1 MSLIIPANSAAG
13 GGFNIDNSCRF
24 NSGDDCK
31 ISRTSPNS
39 SPTNIDKFTL
49 SCWVKRSTLGTDSQI
64 FDTYNGSSGGQFQM
78 YFKSDDT
85 LRVQVWNSSN
95 KAEFIPNRKFRDVSA
110 WMNIIFVYDSTPS
123 TPSSSSIKLFING
136 IQETSFATETYPSQ
150 NTDGEFAIQNHI
162 QMIGTNAGNSTD
174 FGGYMAEVI
183 GVDGQALAHTQFGEF
198 DEDSPT
204 IWKPIDVSSIN
215 VGTLGFYLDFEDSSA
230 LGNDVSGVGDFTV
243 TNLAATDQSTDT
255 CTNNFIT
262 MNPLDNFFPDF
273 TFSDGNLTITSGGN
287 YSFPQAT
294 IHVAKGKWYWEVK
307 PVSKAS
313 GGNEYMVGIQGRSST
328 AINQAPQ
335 QGGNTGIAYY
345 GVDGDSYGFGG
356 GATDYGDAYAADDII
371 GVALDIDNLK
381 IYFSKNGT
389 FQNSGDPTS
398 GSTGTGALSITA
410 ISSVPQGGYSP
421 VAGFYDSPEAVLSF
435 NFGSPPYAVSSG
447 NADGNG
453 FGNFEYAPPSGYFAL
468 CTKNLAEFG

>member
-1 MSLIIPANSAAG
+1 MIILGTNSIKDTGYDVANSVRLNG
-13 GGFNIDNSCRF
+13 GDSAKFNIDHSGAGNRDLWTFSMWIKRSGLGAEEPLF
-24 NSGDDCK
+24 NS
-31 ISRTSPNS
+31 RPNS
-39 SPTNIDKFTL
+39 NFETFCGFGAN
-49 SCWVKRSTLGTDSQI
+49 
-64 FDTYNGSSGGQFQM
+64 
-78 YFKSDDT
+78 DT
-85 LRVQVWNSSN
+85 LVYKQKNDGSTTGEYVTNRV
-95 KAEFIPNRKFRDVSA
+95 FRDVSA
-110 WMNIIFVYDSTPS
+110 WYNLIFVYD
-123 TPSSSSIKLFING
+123 KDNG
-136 IQETSFATETYPSQ
+136 TAGNRGRIYVNGVEETSFATENNFSDSSTWNST
-150 NTDGEFAIQNHI
+150 NTCNI
-162 QMIGTNAGNSTD
+162 GNSQSAYFD
-174 FGGYMAEVI
+174 GYMAELVFI
-183 GVDGQALAHTQFGEF
+183 DGQALTPTSFGEF
-198 DEDSPT
+198 DEDSG
-204 IWKPIDVSSIN
+204 IWKPIDVSGLTF
-215 VGTLGFYLDFEDSSA
+215 GTNGFYLDFEDSSN
-230 LGNDVSGVGDFTV
+230 LGNDANGGTDLTEV
-243 TNLAATDQSTDT
+243 NLATTDQSTDT

-262 MNPLDNFFPDF
+262 MNPLDNFFSDF

-435 NFGSPPYAVSSG
+435 NFGSPPYAISSG
-447 NADGNG
+447 NADADG
-453 FGNFEYAPPSGYFAL
+453 FGNFEFAVPSGYFAL
-468 CTKNLAEFG
+468 CSKNLAEYG